1 MDFICLLLVIVFWLL
16 LAGMAVGCDRLREII
31 KS

>member
-1 MDFICLLLVIVFWLL
+1 MDFFYVLLVIVFWLL
-16 LAGMAVGCDRLREII
+16 LAGMAVGCDRLKEI